1 MLFLSS
7 FAEQADERKTKN
19 MTTEEQTPVAAE
31 IATNN
36 DMRIDVI
43 QLLASVDHHIS
54 RGKPTTQLLLDAFKQ
69 LAAHFPHI
77 NWYTK

>member
-1 MLFLSS
+1 
-7 FAEQADERKTKN
+7 

-36 DMRIDVI
+36 DIRIDVI
-43 QLLASVDHHIS
+43 QLLASVDYHIA
-54 RGKPTTQLLLDAFKQ
+54 RGTIESKVTIDAFKK

-77 NWYTK
+77 EWETK

>member
-1 MLFLSS
+1 
-7 FAEQADERKTKN
+7 

-36 DMRIDVI
+36 EMRIDVI
-43 QLLASVDHHIS
+43 QLLASVDHHIEFEQIPS
-54 RGKPTTQLLLDAFKQ
+54 EKLIGLFKK

-77 NWYTK
+77 EWHTK

>member
-31 IATNN
+31 IATE
-36 DMRIDVI
+36 DEIRLRTV
-43 QLLASVDHHIS
+43 QLLASVDYHIS
-54 RGKPTTQLLLDAFKQ
+54 SGKQHSEVLLSSFKK
-69 LAAHFPHI
+69 LAAHFPYI
-77 NWYTK
+77 EWRTK